1 MTDPQR
7 CMLTAR
13 RNQEDCEALSGR
25 LDRRELRPR
34 YIHSREDLN
43 GITCLRPSCFGG
55 SATRCLTFSRP
66 REARGRRV
74 RIGKR
79 GLRQPR
85 PRDDNRAA
93 RWRACPSTGATQDVA
108 TSAPTAKNRRNTPA
122 TEPRSVRAA
131 TSSLAC
137 GSSTPATG
145 ADYHFRLAARR
156 ARQSHDQDVASKE
169 VGGREDLGPIQ
180 DSGEL
185 RTRSHTRREVRPLQV
200 HVSPARSGRM
210 QVGPG
215 ADPRHRNLRPLHS
228 SQRPLRHLVSVG
240 THARRVKAETSD
252 TRSHGR

>member
-1 MTDPQR
+1 MGSLA
-7 CMLTAR
+7 CAR
-13 RNQEDCEALSGR
+13 RVLAEARHGVSPSR
-25 LDRRELRPR
+25 AREKRA
-34 YIHSREDLN
+34 
-43 GITCLRPSCFGG
+43 GGG
-55 SATRCLTFSRP
+55 SELGNAGYVNHGPEMTIEP
-66 REARGRRV
+66 RVGGRV
-74 RIGKR
+74 
-79 GLRQPR
+79 LRLGQPKTSPHRRPR
-85 PRDDNRAA
+85 PRIGGIHQQQ
-93 RWRACPSTGATQDVA
+93 PSA
-108 TSAPTAKNRRNTPA
+108 
-122 TEPRSVRAA
+122 RSVRAA

-200 HVSPARSGRM
+200 HVSPARSGRI

-228 SQRPLRHLVSVG
+228 SQRPLRHLVSVE

>member
-1 MTDPQR
+1 VFRRKRDTVSHLLAPTR
-7 CMLTAR
+7 SAR
-13 RNQEDCEALSGR
+13 G
-25 LDRRELRPR
+25 
-34 YIHSREDLN
+34 
-43 GITCLRPSCFGG
+43 GG
-55 SATRCLTFSRP
+55 SELGNARYVDHGPEMTIEP
-66 REARGRRV
+66 RVGGRV
-74 RIGKR
+74 
-79 GLRQPR
+79 LRLGQPKTSPHRRPR
-85 PRDDNRAA
+85 PRIGGIHQQ
-93 RWRACPSTGATQDVA
+93 PSA
-108 TSAPTAKNRRNTPA
+108 
-122 TEPRSVRAA
+122 RSVRAA

-240 THARRVKAETSD
+240 THARRVKAEMSD

>member
-1 MTDPQR
+1 M
-7 CMLTAR
+7 
-13 RNQEDCEALSGR
+13 
-25 LDRRELRPR
+25 
-34 YIHSREDLN
+34 
-43 GITCLRPSCFGG
+43 G
-55 SATRCLTFSRP
+55 SIAW
-66 REARGRRV
+66 GRRV
-74 RIGKR
+74 LAEARHGVSPSRAREK
-79 GLRQPR
+79 
-85 PRDDNRAA
+85 RAA
-93 RWRACPSTGATQDVA
+93 AGQNLGNARYVNHGPEMSRALAGVSFAGATQDVA

-240 THARRVKAETSD
+240 THARRVKAEMSD